1 MLFESARQTPLFLV
15 FICLG
20 ILLGAVYDVFY
31 LFRQKRYGV
40 LTFISDLIFS
50 AVFLVLMLFLI
61 ERFNSGKVRLFM
73 FFAVLLGFC
82 AERAT
87 LGFFIKIFID
97 FFLKFLYNLY
107 IHSSLKK
114 LFAFLK
120 K

>member
-15 FICLG
+15 FITAG
-20 ILLGAVYDVFY
+20 ILLGAVYDAFY
-31 LFRQKRYGV
+31 IFRQKRYGV
-40 LTFISDLIFS
+40 FTFISDIIFSLIF
-50 AVFLVLMLFLI
+50 LILMLFLI
-61 ERFNSGKVRLFM
+61 QCFNSGKVHLFM
-73 FFAVLLGFC
+73 FFAVLLGFW

-97 FFLKFLYNLY
+97 FFIKFLYNLY
-107 IHSSLKK
+107 IRINAKR